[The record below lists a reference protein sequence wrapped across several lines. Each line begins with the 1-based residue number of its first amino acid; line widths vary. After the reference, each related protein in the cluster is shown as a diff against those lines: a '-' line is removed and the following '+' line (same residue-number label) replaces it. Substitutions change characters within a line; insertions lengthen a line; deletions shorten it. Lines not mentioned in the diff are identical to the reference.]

1 MNIYKNLPL
10 YYVSLDG
17 AKGMEAIAL
26 VEYPAMEV
34 DFLTFKAD
42 KRPICFASDE
52 ERHIITGVAIIANKP
67 IYRRKEN
74 DEYYIVF
81 TKDVIEQL
89 VLKYAK
95 ENRFNEVKLHH
106 DDEQY
111 QDGIYMIESYFVDH
125 KRGLVPSGLGDIED
139 GSWVVSF
146 KVENEGLWRKIK
158 ESGELNGFSIE
169 GYIGLKEGTEEDWL
183 DQFLD
188 KKKRAD
194 FAKPVTTDD
203 IKKAMGRRVL
213 IDGVEAQVYAIGK
226 DGRYNNIIYQDADG
240 NWIKKDIVKIKSFK
254 PLTSPITDWNFE
266 DPVYRALMDDENNII
281 RETEVAREDTLE
293 EAVKGNF
300 TCIITYNDDSDSPAT
315 GSRQCWVSSMGYTI
329 AGNACIRIYE
339 LHGASKTGVQE
350 NDGWRFLLI
359 RRITSFRILR
369 YTEPFTTPPSPLYNG
384 EASAGSGING
394 SMDSVKIISNLL

>member
-1 MNIYKNLPL
+1 MNIYKDLPL
-10 YYVSLDG
+10 YYISLDG
-17 AKGMEAIAL
+17 AEGMEAIAL
-26 VEYPAMEV
+26 VDSPAVEV
-34 DFLTFKAD
+34 DFLAFKAD
-42 KRPICFASDE
+42 KRPVRFATDE
-52 ERHIITGVAIIANKP
+52 ERHIITGVAIMAGKP
-67 IYRRKEN
+67 IYRRDGN
-74 DEYYIVF
+74 DEYYVVF

-95 ENRFNEVKLHH
+95 ENRFNEVNLQH

-169 GYIGLKEGTEEDWL
+169 GYFELSEGTEEEWL

-188 KKKRAD
+188 KKKSTD

-203 IKKAMGRRVL
+203 VKKAMGRRVL
-213 IDGVEAQVYAIGK
+213 IDGVEAQVFAIGK
-226 DGRYNNIIYQDADG
+226 EGRYNNIIYQDADG
-240 NWIKKDIVKIKSFK
+240 WHKKNISQIKSFK
-254 PLTSPITDWNFE
+254 PLGTPLVDWDFD
-266 DPVYRALMDDENNII
+266 DPDWKALIDDENNII

-293 EAVKGNF
+293 EAVEGNYV
-300 TCIITYNDDSDSPAT
+300 CMITYDDDTEDAAR
-315 GSRQCWVSSMGYTI
+315 GSRQCWVSSMGYTT
-329 AGNACIRIYE
+329 AGNACIRIFE
-339 LHGASKTGVQE
+339 QFGASKSGVATNE
-350 NDGWRFLLI
+350 GWRFLLI

-369 YTEPFTTPPSPLYNG
+369 DVQPYQVAPSPLYNG
-384 EASAGSGING
+384 EAKAGTGRVG
-394 SMDSVKIISNLL
+394 TMDSVKIKSNL